1 MVFGYYERLSKKDRR
16 IYDASDAVPRVEIAD
31 PRTAREARRAIEA
44 ALLAEDKRLAGR
56 AAQAL
61 ANAICDDRQVP
72 RLVVRILAKR
82 PKDES
87 AELHGLYVREEGEPA
102 VIRVWMRTAERR
114 QVVKPK
120 TFLRTLLH
128 EIVHHLDYE
137 LLKLADSFHT
147 QGFYRRE
154 ASLFRQISDA
164 GEAAPSN
171 PADDL
176 VGADGS
182 ASPPRARK
190 PSPAPKRQPVQL
202 SLFGEPKG

>member
-16 IYDASDAVPRVEIAD
+16 IYDASDAIPRIDLAD
-31 PRTAREARRAIEA
+31 AGGAREARRAVEA
-44 ALLAEDKRLAGR
+44 ALAIDDRRKVGR

-61 ANAICDDRQVP
+61 ANAICDDRGVE
-72 RLVVRILAKR
+72 RLVVRVLAKR

-87 AELHGLYVREEGEPA
+87 AELHGLYVREEDVPA

-137 LLKLADSFHT
+137 LLKLDDSFHT

-154 ASLFRQISDA
+154 ASLFRQLA
-164 GEAAPSN
+164 EPGE
-171 PADDL
+171 
-176 VGADGS
+176 GAVER
-182 ASPPRARK
+182 PP
-190 PSPAPKRQPVQL
+190 PAPRPRKPVQL
-202 SLFGEPKG
+202 GLFGDGPI